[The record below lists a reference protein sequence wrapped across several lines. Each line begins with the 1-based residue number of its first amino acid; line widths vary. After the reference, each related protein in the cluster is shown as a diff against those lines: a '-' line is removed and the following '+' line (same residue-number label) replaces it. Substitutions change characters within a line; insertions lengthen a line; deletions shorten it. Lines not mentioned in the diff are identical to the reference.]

1 MITEY
6 LKTFE
11 NCSLIE
17 LQEELTKKIK
27 EFELLYEKKEKSITD
42 MAQIQILIPY
52 LKNLQFIINLMKT
65 LKLEKFSC

>member
-1 MITEY
+1 MIAEY
-6 LKTFE
+6 LKTFD

-17 LQEELTKKIK
+17 LQEELATRINQ
-27 EFELLYEKKEKSITD
+27 FEELYALKEKSIAD
-42 MAQIQILIPY
+42 MTQIQILIPY

>member
-1 MITEY
+1 MIAEY
-6 LKTFE
+6 LKTFD

-17 LQEELTKKIK
+17 LQEELTTRIK
-27 EFELLYEKKEKSITD
+27 QFEELYALKEKSITD
-42 MAQIQILIPY
+42 MTQIQILIPY